1 MFFFIFD
8 LNVLML
14 RKMKTKKYVF
24 NFFKK
29 INKSRVDL
37 SFSFILNVGSDESD
51 FLIICSLLLLFY
63 IVK

>member
-14 RKMKTKKYVF
+14 RKMKTKKNVL
-24 NFFKK
+24 NLFKK

-51 FLIICSLLLLFY
+51 FLIICSLL
-63 IVK
+63 